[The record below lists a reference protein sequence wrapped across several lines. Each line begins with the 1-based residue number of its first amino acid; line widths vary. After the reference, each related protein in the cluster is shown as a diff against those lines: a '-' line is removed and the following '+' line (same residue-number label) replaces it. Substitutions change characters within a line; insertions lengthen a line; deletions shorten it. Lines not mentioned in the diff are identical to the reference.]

1 MGTNGHPTV
10 ECQAR
15 AFFSKDRK
23 EVVVM
28 NTSPKR
34 ILWWGV
40 GFLIVGAIAFY
51 AYTSAG
57 VQTALTSD
65 QTSQSLWFWLL
76 SPALSIIQNVAFPV
90 GAALIGASVVIR
102 YLQESQSALDQQQTA
117 HNEFS

>member
-1 MGTNGHPTV
+1 
-10 ECQAR
+10 
-15 AFFSKDRK
+15 
-23 EVVVM
+23 M

-90 GAALIGASVVIR
+90 GAALIGAPVGAGPTANSTQRILVNTRTIPTNAPLTLCTAAMR
-102 YLQESQSALDQQQTA
+102 SLQ
-117 HNEFS
+117 HFSGHVTLAS